1 MKKVSLPRI
10 KLGEDVVKSAARAMQ
25 VIEFMDTIRRPVSV
39 VELARYLD
47 YPQSSVSGLVQT
59 LLVLGYLHFDPVDR
73 TYTLSSKVSFMG
85 LWVRPIYFVMA
96 PSGSCSRTSGQR
108 QVKRLCSRRVAEP
121 IPTISMSNRAGF
133 RYRLPCLSAPMS
145 Q

>member
-1 MKKVSLPRI
+1 MGRPRKQVTKKVSLPRI

-59 LLVLGYLHFDPVDR
+59 LLVLGYLFR
-73 TYTLSSKVSFMG
+73 
-85 LWVRPIYFVMA
+85 
-96 PSGSCSRTSGQR
+96 
-108 QVKRLCSRRVAEP
+108 SRR
-121 IPTISMSNRAGF
+121 SNI
-133 RYRLPCLSAPMS
+133 YIE
-145 Q
+145 